1 MSLAGKKIVLGVT
14 GSIAAYKSVFLT
26 RLLIK
31 EGAEVKVIMTPTAQE
46 FVGKITFSTLSG
58 HPVLSDL
65 NKEGNWSNHVE
76 LGLWADLLLIAPA
89 TAHTLA
95 GMANGFADSMIL
107 ATYLSAKCPVWIAP
121 AMDLDMWKHPAS
133 QENVQKLQSFG
144 HRILDVENGF
154 LASGLN
160 GKGRMA
166 EPEKIVEQLL
176 QFDFSTQDKDLQN
189 QTILITAGPTYEPID
204 PVRFIGNRSSGKM
217 GVALATAALARG
229 ANVHF
234 VHGPLTVSLPK
245 HSNFKSHPVT
255 TAAEMLDAA
264 KRIYP
269 KCTGGVL
276 CAAVSDYRPKTYFDQ
291 KLKGVDK
298 LEQISLEKTEDIA
311 AQLGS
316 QKQQTQWLIG
326 FALETQ
332 NAKLNAAEKREKKN
346 FNFIVLNTTSKN
358 ESPFGSEEN
367 SVWIIRKNEEPVA
380 IPKAAKLNVAHD
392 IFNYVVPVIRS
403 LKKS

>member
-316 QKQQTQWLIG
+316 Q
-326 FALETQ
+326 
-332 NAKLNAAEKREKKN
+332 
-346 FNFIVLNTTSKN
+346 
-358 ESPFGSEEN
+358 
-367 SVWIIRKNEEPVA
+367 
-380 IPKAAKLNVAHD
+380 
-392 IFNYVVPVIRS
+392 
-403 LKKS
+403 